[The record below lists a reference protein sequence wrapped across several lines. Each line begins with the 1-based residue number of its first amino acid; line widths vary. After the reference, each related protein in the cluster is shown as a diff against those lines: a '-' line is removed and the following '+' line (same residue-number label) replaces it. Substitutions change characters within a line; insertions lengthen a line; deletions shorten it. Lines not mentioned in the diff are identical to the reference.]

1 MWRSGISVLVV
12 AGVVTVGSAAS
23 AAVCCKKKSGVL
35 VLRDTACKA
44 RESAVSLG
52 EFGLVGPTGPPG
64 IPGIPGQSGAPG
76 PGARWALIAP
86 DGTVLAQTG
95 GISVTTHPFAGGYY
109 IDFGSSLTGKN
120 LQVVPALTDADNGFR
135 GVSGILLCGGGQQGG
150 QCFATGTND
159 DHHVFVY
166 TTNVDNTTEEGHAFY
181 VAAY

>member
-23 AAVCCKKKSGVL
+23 AAVVCKKKSGVL

-44 RESAVSLG
+44 RESTVSLG
-52 EFGLVGPTGPPG
+52 QFGLVGPIGPSGIAGPP
-64 IPGIPGQSGAPG
+64 GAPG

-86 DGTVLAQTG
+86 DATVLAQTG
-95 GISVTTHPFAGGYY
+95 GISVTTHSFAGGYY

-120 LQVVPALTDADNGFR
+120 VQVVPALTDADNGFR

-150 QCFATGTND
+150 QCFAAGTND

-166 TTNVDNTTEEGHAFY
+166 TTNVDNSTEADHAFY

>member
-23 AAVCCKKKSGVL
+23 AAVVCKKKSGVL
-35 VLRDTACKA
+35 VLRDTTCKA

-52 EFGLVGPTGPPG
+52 QFGLVGATGPSG
-64 IPGIPGQSGAPG
+64 IPGPQGVPG

-95 GISVTTHPFAGGYY
+95 GISVTSHFTGGYY

-120 LQVVPALTDADNGFR
+120 VQVVPALTDADNSFR

-150 QCFATGTND
+150 VCFATGTND